1 MAERNVSVRIQAIGG
16 EKVRAEFA
24 QIGRTGTQSLQSIE
38 KSSKS
43 MRFGVQNAAFQVQD
57 FFVQVSGGTSATRA
71 LAQQLPQLL
80 GSFGLFGALAGT
92 AVAALVPLFA
102 SFFDGKEKA
111 EDLSK
116 TLDRMEKSA
125 GAATESLKQSRVP
138 LAELRKEYGDLADE
152 IERMR
157 KAGADLDRSRAGKD
171 VTSSVGGIASQI
183 VGTDL
188 SPKSRGAFAEID
200 GDIAGLIEKTEILR
214 DSLADVRPLSP
225 EEAGITAQIRANQE
239 LIDVLTDGGHV
250 IDDMADKYRLSADEA
265 VRVLEATL
273 SLRDAD
279 GPKAQAVA
287 ADELLNV
294 LIDVYGSVED
304 IESVLPG
311 IVDDLRR
318 SADTAAGLA
327 TELGFSADEAAR
339 LADAIDRGARNRGLL
354 APGAS
359 LRALDDERGSQ
370 ADGLRDLAVWR
381 SGQILE
387 SMGLNPDG
395 SPKRTSG
402 RRGGGGGAGQRAG
415 LNEAKRLFEETR
427 TSAEK
432 YAIEVERVNELHK
445 KFGSIVTDEVADRA
459 LKKLEEEF
467 KGASDAAKQAAQAI
481 RGAFDNLFDDPIAA
495 LKDLGKQLLQ
505 MALYQQLALSFPKA
519 FGAGGVIPL
528 VSFAGGGYTG
538 GTARSG
544 GLDGMGGFLAMLH
557 PQETVTDHTKGG
569 GGGGGTTVQ
578 VINQTGQPARTE
590 TTKGPDGRDLVRV
603 MVGDE
608 IARGGFDKPMKGRFG
623 AAPYAVKR

>member
-157 KAGADLDRSRAGKD
+157 RAGADLAQSRAQADISK
-171 VTSSVGGIASQI
+171 VNKGIAGNVLGDVSSFDSSSLKEF
-183 VGTDL
+183 GANLDDL
-188 SPKSRGAFAEID
+188 YAKAE
-200 GDIAGLIEKTEILR
+200 
-214 DSLADVRPLSP
+214 
-225 EEAGITAQIRANQE
+225 
-239 LIDVLTDGGHV
+239 
-250 IDDMADKYRLSADEA
+250 
-265 VRVLEATL
+265 
-273 SLRDAD
+273 SLRDLLASPQSIGSEGD
-279 GPKAQAVA
+279 IEAQIEALDAYIIQVENLRSQYDITASEATRLVQASAALSDAEGPKEQAVA
-287 ADELLNV
+287 ADELLSV
-294 LIDVYGSVED
+294 LLDVFGSIED
-304 IESVLPG
+304 IEAALPG
-311 IVDDLRR
+311 VIDGLKR
-318 SADTAAGLA
+318 SSDAAAGLA

-339 LADAIDRGARNRGLL
+339 LADAIDRGERAKNYVQNAKIIGAYQLYADTRTA
-354 APGAS
+354 AP
-359 LRALDDERGSQ
+359 DEPVKHTTRK
-370 ADGLRDLAVWR
+370 A
-381 SGQILE
+381 
-387 SMGLNPDG
+387 
-395 SPKRTSG
+395 
-402 RRGGGGGAGQRAG
+402 RGGGGKGASEERAA
-415 LNEAKRLFEETR
+415 LNEAKRLYDETR

-528 VSFAGGGYTG
+528 LSFAGGGYTG
-538 GTARSG
+538 GAARSG
-544 GLDGMGGFLAMLH
+544 GIDGMGGFLAMLH
-557 PQETVTDHTKGG
+557 PQETVTDHTKG

-608 IARGGFDKPMKGRFG
+608 IARGGLDKPMKGRFG

>member
-57 FFVQVSGGTSATRA
+57 FFVQIGSGQSATRA

-188 SPKSRGAFAEID
+188 GPKSRSAFAEID
-200 GDIAGLIEKTEILR
+200 GDLAGLIEKTEILR

-250 IDDMADKYRLSADEA
+250 LDDMADKYRLSADEA

-273 SLRDAD
+273 SLRDAE

-311 IVDDLRR
+311 IVDGLRR

-339 LADAIDRGARNRGLL
+339 LAAAIDRGERAKNYVQNAKIIGAYQLYADTRTA
-354 APGAS
+354 AP
-359 LRALDDERGSQ
+359 DEPVKHSSIGS
-370 ADGLRDLAVWR
+370 R
-381 SGQILE
+381 
-387 SMGLNPDG
+387 
-395 SPKRTSG
+395 K
-402 RRGGGGGAGQRAG
+402 GGGGGGKGASEDRAA
-415 LNEAKRLFEETR
+415 LNEAKRLYDETR

-481 RGAFDNLFDDPIAA
+481 RGVFDNLFDDPIAA

-505 MALYQQLALSFPKA
+505 MALYQQLAMSFPKA

-528 VSFAGGGYTG
+528 LSFAGGGYTG
-538 GTARSG
+538 GAARTG

-557 PQETVTDHTKGG
+557 PQETVTDHTK

-608 IARGGFDKPMKGRFG
+608 IARGGLDKPMKGRFG

>member
-273 SLRDAD
+273 SLRDAE

-311 IVDDLRR
+311 IVDGLRR

-339 LADAIDRGARNRGLL
+339 LADAIDRGERAKNYVQNAKIIGAYQLYADTRTA
-354 APGAS
+354 AP
-359 LRALDDERGSQ
+359 DEPVKHTTRK
-370 ADGLRDLAVWR
+370 A
-381 SGQILE
+381 
-387 SMGLNPDG
+387 
-395 SPKRTSG
+395 
-402 RRGGGGGAGQRAG
+402 RGGGGKGASEERAA
-415 LNEAKRLFEETR
+415 LNEAKRLYDETR

-481 RGAFDNLFDDPIAA
+481 RGAFDNLFDDPISA

-528 VSFAGGGYTG
+528 LSFAGGGYTG
-538 GTARSG
+538 GAARSG
-544 GLDGMGGFLAMLH
+544 GIDGMGGFLAMLH
-557 PQETVTDHTKGG
+557 PQETVTDHTKG

-608 IARGGFDKPMKGRFG
+608 IARGGLDKPMKGRFG